1 MIDMG
6 DDGKIAYLLHLQKRA
21 RLKCPLRLPKR

>member
-6 DDGKIAYLLHLQKRA
+6 DDGKIAYLLHFTKRA
-21 RLKCPLRLPKR
+21 QFEVPFAIA